1 MLNLDETVLIECIF
15 LRSEKEA
22 LDPLPAPM
30 AGRRA
35 LPGVSSTSCWTSKRV
50 HAEEGLSAGTRDER
64 TSVVRPRGRTKESAP
79 LTFLQMM
86 LCFQPG
92 GNIFVKNG
100 RRRPGRAIP
109 AVKWSFSSVLCG
121 VTGAGAT
128 LRAVAVMGFPFSLF
142 SLFSR
147 HFHLS
152 NAVICS
158 GRTMASSDRSPEDK
172 E

>member
-1 MLNLDETVLIECIF
+1 MHFLEKRKRSTRSPPRRDGGTVARCRAF
-15 LRSEKEA
+15 RQRHV
-22 LDPLPAPM
+22 
-30 AGRRA
+30 GRA
-35 LPGVSSTSCWTSKRV
+35 SVC
-50 HAEEGLSAGTRDER
+50 TRRRGCQRGPE

-100 RRRPGRAIP
+100 RRCPGRAIP

>member
-1 MLNLDETVLIECIF
+1 MHFLGKRKRSTRSPPRRDGGTVARCRAF
-15 LRSEKEA
+15 RQRHV
-22 LDPLPAPM
+22 
-30 AGRRA
+30 GRASVCTR
-35 LPGVSSTSCWTSKRV
+35 T
-50 HAEEGLSAGTRDER
+50 EEGLSAGTRDERTR

-100 RRRPGRAIP
+100 RRCPGRAIP

>member
-1 MLNLDETVLIECIF
+1 MLNLDETFLIECIF

-30 AGRRA
+30 AGRWRA
-35 LPGVSSTSCWTSKRV
+35 AGRFVNVMLDEQAV
-50 HAEEGLSAGTRDER
+50 HAEGLSAETRDER

-100 RRRPGRAIP
+100 RRCPGRAIP